1 MVFLM
6 KLIKWVVFMIC
17 DSCFRAIDCK
27 RESKKLEMRSVGPLL
42 PEAIGQPIGV
52 FLHILVSS
60 GFRGGFWSEESHF

>member
-17 DSCFRAIDCK
+17 DSCFRPIDCK
-27 RESKKLEMRSVGPLL
+27 RELRSVGPLL

-52 FLHILVSS
+52 FLYILVSS
-60 GFRGGFWSEESHF
+60 GIRGGFGLKKVIFR